1 MCVCVC
7 ECVCIYEC
15 VCVCMSVWGGGKGAV
30 SFMRACVRACV
41 HSSVC
46 AFNLVQ
52 LPMTEK
58 GAG

>member
-1 MCVCVC
+1 M
-7 ECVCIYEC
+7 
-15 VCVCMSVWGGGKGAV
+15 GGKGAV

-46 AFNLVQ
+46 VFNLVQ
-52 LPMTEK
+52 LSMTEK